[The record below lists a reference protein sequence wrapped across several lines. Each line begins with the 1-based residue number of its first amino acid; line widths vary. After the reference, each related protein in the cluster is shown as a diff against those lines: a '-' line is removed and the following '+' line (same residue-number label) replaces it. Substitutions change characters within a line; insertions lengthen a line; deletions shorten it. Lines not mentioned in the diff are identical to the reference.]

1 MSVLLFAQIIAL
13 ALVSLLAVALL
24 RRLRGTQARRAA
36 AFEDFA
42 EGRGLTLYRFP
53 GTETLYR
60 LTDANGTL
68 ITVEAAPRAT
78 RNGTKTPGT
87 VNLTLP
93 APRLSHGFVA
103 LVVPGADRPGTR
115 LDQALRGIASGSE
128 TPEILHLGDALA
140 FLSEV
145 PAEESPDLAAL
156 QQALRDPAL
165 RPDPGGRAM
174 IALNGEGLHLRLGRT
189 IKDPGALAPILDTLR
204 RLQHRL
210 DAGPRRQAA

>member
-1 MSVLLFAQIIAL
+1 MSVVLFTQILAL
-13 ALVSLLAVALL
+13 ALGALLAVALV
-24 RRLRGTQARRAA
+24 RRLRDTQARRAA

-42 EGRGLTLYRFP
+42 EGRGLTLYRIP
-53 GTETLYR
+53 GTDALYR
-60 LTDANGTL
+60 LTDAAGTL
-68 ITVEAAPRAT
+68 MTVEAAPRTT
-78 RNGTKTPGT
+78 RNGTKMPGT
-87 VNLTLP
+87 VSLTLP
-93 APRLSHGFVA
+93 APRLSRGFVA

-115 LDQALRGIASGSE
+115 LDQALRGVARGSE
-128 TPEILHLGDALA
+128 TPEIRHLGDALA

-145 PAEESPDLAAL
+145 PAGESPDLAVL
-156 QQALRDPAL
+156 LEALRDPAL

-174 IALNGEGLHLRLGRT
+174 IALNAEGLHLRLGRT

>member
-36 AFEDFA
+36 AFEEFA

-60 LTDANGTL
+60 LTDATGTL

-93 APRLSHGFVA
+93 APRLSYGFVA
-103 LVVPGADRPGTR
+103 LVVPGTDRPGTR

-140 FLSEV
+140 FMSEV
-145 PAEESPDLAAL
+145 PAEESPDLAVL